1 MQVSKNTQYIFTAQV
16 TEDVS
21 APMAP
26 KLEVRLMKRFVAF
39 LFKKMHLNMGALQH
53 LKMVH

>member
-26 KLEVRLMKRFVAF
+26 KLEVRLMNRCVAF
-39 LFKKMHLNMGALQH
+39 LFKQMHLNMGALQH